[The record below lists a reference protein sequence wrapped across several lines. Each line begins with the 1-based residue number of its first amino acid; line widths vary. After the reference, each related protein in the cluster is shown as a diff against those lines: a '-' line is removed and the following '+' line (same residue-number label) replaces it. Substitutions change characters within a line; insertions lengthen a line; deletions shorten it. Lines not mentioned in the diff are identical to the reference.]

1 MAETITSITER
12 LLAEVPEQ
20 YDTTEGTYTY
30 DIEKSVAV
38 EFDNAYDQL
47 ETVRKQSHVSTASG
61 TYLEKCV
68 AHFGLY
74 RKSATYATG
83 NITVTGTSGAVLPV
97 GSKVA
102 AGNVMFTVNDTVTIG
117 DDGTASAP
125 VICDTAGTQGNVLAG
140 YINRFPVTISGLLRV
155 TNEHATTGGS
165 NDETD
170 TQLRERYNEYISRPV
185 TSGNKYQYI
194 SWAKSVPGVGDAKCI
209 PLWNG
214 PGIQKIK

>member
-1 MAETITSITER
+1 MAETIISITER

-68 AHFGLY
+68 AHVTDCNAKLQHMLQE
-74 RKSATYATG
+74 SV
-83 NITVTGTSGAVLPV
+83 TVTGTTGTILPA

-102 AGNVMFTVNDTVTIG
+102 AGNVMFTINDTVTVG
-117 DDGTASAP
+117 EDGTVSAP

-140 YINRFPVTISGLLRV
+140 YINRFPVTISGLLRKLR
-155 TNEHATTGGS
+155 TTHATTGGS
-165 NDETD
+165 DDETD
-170 TQLRERYNEYISRPV
+170 AELRERYNEYVSRPDH
-185 TSGNKYQYI
+185 K
-194 SWAKSVPGVGDAKCI
+194 W
-209 PLWNG
+209 
-214 PGIQKIK
+214 

>member
-74 RKSATYATG
+74 RKSATYK
-83 NITVTGTSGAVLPV
+83 S
-97 GSKVA
+97 
-102 AGNVMFTVNDTVTIG
+102 
-117 DDGTASAP
+117 
-125 VICDTAGTQGNVLAG
+125 
-140 YINRFPVTISGLLRV
+140 
-155 TNEHATTGGS
+155 E
-165 NDETD
+165 
-170 TQLRERYNEYISRPV
+170 
-185 TSGNKYQYI
+185 
-194 SWAKSVPGVGDAKCI
+194 AKRS
-209 PLWNG
+209 
-214 PGIQKIK
+214 

>member
-140 YINRFPVTISGLLRV
+140 YINRFPVTISGL
-155 TNEHATTGGS
+155 
-165 NDETD
+165 
-170 TQLRERYNEYISRPV
+170 
-185 TSGNKYQYI
+185 
-194 SWAKSVPGVGDAKCI
+194 
-209 PLWNG
+209 
-214 PGIQKIK
+214 

>member
-30 DIEKSVAV
+30 DI
-38 EFDNAYDQL
+38 DNAYDQL

-83 NITVTGTSGAVLPV
+83 NITVTGTTGAVLPV

-102 AGNVMFTVNDTVTIG
+102 AGNVMFTVNDTVTG
-117 DDGTASAP
+117 E
-125 VICDTAGTQGNVLAG
+125 C
-140 YINRFPVTISGLLRV
+140 F
-155 TNEHATTGGS
+155 
-165 NDETD
+165 
-170 TQLRERYNEYISRPV
+170 SRL
-185 TSGNKYQYI
+185 Y
-194 SWAKSVPGVGDAKCI
+194 
-209 PLWNG
+209 
-214 PGIQKIK
+214 

>member
-155 TNEHATTGGS
+155 TTCVRRPSPTAAARTGRSSNSERTSPTSRCSFARTMCHTGS
-165 NDETD
+165 TC
-170 TQLRERYNEYISRPV
+170 T
-185 TSGNKYQYI
+185 
-194 SWAKSVPGVGDAKCI
+194 
-209 PLWNG
+209 
-214 PGIQKIK
+214 